1 MLEEY
6 SIFIGSPSDVQ
17 EERDIIEE
25 IIEEMNGYYEH
36 LDVPK
41 LKIIS
46 LKRDVRSKI
55 GNFEGQTVID
65 KQIEDKYNVFIGILW
80 KKFGTKTEK
89 YDSGTEQEFK
99 NAFDKYEQN
108 PQSMEIMFYF
118 CTRPPKDL
126 NELDGEQL
134 ALIQKFRKKLENKG
148 LYKTYSS
155 IDEFRDL
162 IKSDLKLLVTQR
174 NIDFED
180 SSDEESE
187 ENDGL
192 IDLIEDFTNSFN
204 ESVLEMEI
212 LSEDI
217 SQTASELNELN
228 DKYQNNQQNMDV
240 MKKYFNSLAIPLDE
254 FSKKMDFHSNII
266 VNNLNDGI
274 SSFDSLLS
282 IHGDFILTN
291 DKIEEVNASID
302 DCYFSIDELNKY
314 IKDFL
319 DILKTTPRITTKF
332 SRSKNKLEK
341 SSNNFLKKLIA
352 IQKAIKESQALL
364 LEFKK
369 D

>member
-1 MLEEY
+1 MEEY
-6 SIFIGSPSDVQ
+6 TIFIGSPSDVQ
-17 EERDIIEE
+17 EERVIIEE

-41 LKIIS
+41 LKVIS
-46 LKRDVRSKI
+46 LKKDVRSKI
-55 GNFEGQTVID
+55 GNFEGQAVID

-80 KKFGTKTEK
+80 KKFGTKTEN
-89 YDSGTEQEFK
+89 YDSGTEQEFY
-99 NAFDKYEQN
+99 NAFDKYEKN
-108 PQSMEIMFYF
+108 PKSMEIMFYF
-118 CTRPPKDL
+118 CDRAPKDL
-126 NELDGEQL
+126 KEVDGEQL
-134 ALIQKFRKKLENKG
+134 ALVQKFRKKLEDKG

-162 IKSDLKLLVTQR
+162 IKSDLKLLVTER

-204 ESVLEMEI
+204 ESVLEMEKFSGYI
-212 LSEDI
+212 YKTEND
-217 SQTASELNELN
+217 LNELN
-228 DKYQNNQQNMDV
+228 NKYQNDQQNMDI
-240 MKKYFNSLAIPLDE
+240 MKKYFNSVAKLLEE
-254 FSKKMDFHSNII
+254 FSEESDFHGNII
-266 VNNLNDGI
+266 VSKLNEGI
-274 SSFDSLLS
+274 SSFNSLIS

-291 DKIEEVNASID
+291 DEIYEVNESMNS
-302 DCYFSIDELNKY
+302 CYYSIDELNKY
-314 IKDFL
+314 IKDFS
-319 DILKTTPRITTKF
+319 DVLKGIPRVTTKF

-341 SSNNFLKKLIA
+341 SLSNLLKKLIA
-352 IQKAIKESQALL
+352 IEKDIKESQELL